1 MSHMLTIFNDTINGP
16 WKTSGL
22 DVQYKLDHRG
32 VLTFQCTAS
41 TGDWIQNFRF
51 WRKAYKNMDTVWYG
65 HTGFLDLYHSV
76 RDELTPMYKYGLVTR
91 IQGFSQG
98 AALAQLA
105 IEDYFFQTGKP
116 IESAYCFG
124 CPKPF
129 AYIPN
134 QLKNYFS
141 EAFSKTMIFNT
152 KGDIVSMVPPWY
164 HTYGKSVIL
173 STGTWYPSTKPH
185 YIDVYQEGLKIYDNQ

>member
-1 MSHMLTIFNDTINGP
+1 MSHILTIFNDTLQGP
-16 WKTSGL
+16 WKTAGI

-32 VLTFQCTAS
+32 VLTFQYTAS
-41 TGDWIQNFRF
+41 VSDWLYNFQF
-51 WRKAYKNMDTVWYG
+51 WVTPYRDMPQKWYAHREFVALYK
-65 HTGFLDLYHSV
+65 SV

-98 AALAQLA
+98 AALTQIAV
-105 IEDYFFQTGKP
+105 EDFFFQVGKP
-116 IESAYCFG
+116 VEAYCFG

>member
-1 MSHMLTIFNDTINGP
+1 MSLLKIYNETLSGP
-16 WKTSGL
+16 WETAGL

-51 WRKAYKNMDTVWYG
+51 WRKAYKNMNTIWYG

-124 CPKPF
+124 CPHPF
-129 AYIPN
+129 AYVPKE
-134 QLKNYFS
+134 LKPYFS
-141 EAFSKTMIFNT
+141 EAFSTT
-152 KGDIVSMVPPWY
+152 KVINSRGDIVSMVPPWY
-164 HTYGKSVIL
+164 TSYCKKVIL
-173 STGTWYPSTKPH
+173 QVGKVYPNTKSH
-185 YIDVYQEGLKIYDNQ
+185 YPDLYREGLQQLGE

>member
-1 MSHMLTIFNDTINGP
+1 MTLAERYDHALQGP

-22 DVQYKLDHRG
+22 DVQYKIDSTG
-32 VLTFQCTAS
+32 TLTFQYTVS
-41 TGDWIQNFRF
+41 QGDWIQNFRF
-51 WRKAYKNMDTVWYG
+51 WRKAYKNMGIAWYG

-76 RDELTPMYKYGLVTR
+76 RDELIPLYKDGTIKC

-98 AALAQLA
+98 AALTQVAV
-105 IEDYFFQTGKP
+105 EDYFFQTGK
-116 IESAYCFG
+116 SVQGYCFG

>member
-1 MSHMLTIFNDTINGP
+1 MSIILYVYNDTINGP

-32 VLTFQCTAS
+32 VLTFQYTAS

-51 WRKAYKNMDTVWYG
+51 WRKAYKNMNTIWYG

-124 CPKPF
+124 CPHPF
-129 AYIPN
+129 AYVPGK
-134 QLKNYFS
+134 LKPYFT
-141 EAFSKTMIFNT
+141 EAFSKTYIYNT

-164 HTYGKSVIL
+164 HTYGAITIL
-173 STGTWYPSTKPH
+173 PTGTWYPSAKAH
-185 YIDVYQEGLKIYDNQ
+185 YFDVYRAGLAQC